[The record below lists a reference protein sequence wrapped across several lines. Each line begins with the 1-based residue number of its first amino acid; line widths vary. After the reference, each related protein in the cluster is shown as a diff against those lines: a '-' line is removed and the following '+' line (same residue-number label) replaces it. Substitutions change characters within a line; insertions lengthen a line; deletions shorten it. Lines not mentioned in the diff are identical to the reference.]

1 MSFHTRL
8 TYIHSESPVLF
19 IPIQRLPSVYIW
31 CVFGTTADFCQWI
44 FSVYKK
50 CTHLASLHVGHGS
63 WTVENSSFFHLSVM
77 DFHSM
82 FSHATHVLTC
92 CTCGN
97 ECTVSVDSGQVNP
110 SLWRV

>member
-1 MSFHTRL
+1 MVVGQLKT
-8 TYIHSESPVLF
+8 
-19 IPIQRLPSVYIW
+19 
-31 CVFGTTADFCQWI
+31 
-44 FSVYKK
+44 
-50 CTHLASLHVGHGS
+50 LH
-63 WTVENSSFFHLSVM
+63 FFHLSVM

-110 SLWRV
+110 SLWRVSFSPQSSLRPESVDVCMMCAPEALFILCC

>member
-1 MSFHTRL
+1 M
-8 TYIHSESPVLF
+8 
-19 IPIQRLPSVYIW
+19 
-31 CVFGTTADFCQWI
+31 
-44 FSVYKK
+44 YKK

-63 WTVENSSFFHLSVM
+63 WTVENSSFFHLGVM

-110 SLWRV
+110 SLWRVSFSPQSSLRPESVDVCMMCAPEALFILCC